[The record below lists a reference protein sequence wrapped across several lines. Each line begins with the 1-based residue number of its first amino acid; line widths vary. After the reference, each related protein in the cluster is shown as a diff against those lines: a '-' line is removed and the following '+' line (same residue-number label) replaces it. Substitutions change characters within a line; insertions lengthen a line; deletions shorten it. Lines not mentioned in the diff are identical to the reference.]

1 MRTPVVPAK
10 LLDFMAAARPVV
22 STVNPNS
29 DAAAIINTAKCGFVF
44 SPRDP
49 AGVAEAI
56 LFLQGKPD
64 IAKAQGLNGR
74 KYAEARFSLQMC
86 SARYEQLFMELLS
99 GTTGVRVDRE
109 SSPASL
115 PEHFF

>member
-1 MRTPVVPAK
+1 VPAK
-10 LLDFMAAARPVV
+10 LLDFMAAARPVI

-44 SPRDP
+44 SPRDA
-49 AGVAEAI
+49 AGVVEAV
-56 LFLQGKPD
+56 LLLQNNPD
-64 IAKAQGLNGR
+64 IAKAQGHNGR
-74 KYAEARFSLQMC
+74 KYAEEHFSLQTC
-86 SARYEQLFMELLS
+86 SARYEQLFMELLR
-99 GTTGVRVDRE
+99 GTTGVRVDEE